1 MPIKLNGS
9 TSGYTQVNAPAVAG
23 SNTLTLPTSGGT
35 ANQLMQTDGAG
46 NLTFATVTGTTGV
59 VITASSGTVNVALPT
74 PGTVQ
79 NYLVSDGTNWT
90 SAAFGAS
97 NFGTSGYQKL
107 PNGFI
112 LQWGSAGT
120 TSSAGVSASP
130 TFPIAFPTACQ
141 SIVVMPAPGSL
152 ATVYCPGITTK
163 STTGFTWGS
172 AGSGFT
178 TANYFIAVG
187 Y

>member
-9 TSGYTQVNAPAVAG
+9 TSGYTQLSAPAVAG
-23 SNTLTLPTSGGT
+23 SNTLTLPTTGGT

-46 NLTFATVTGTTGV
+46 NMTFASVTGTTGV

-74 PGTVQ
+74 PGTAL

-97 NFGTSGYQKL
+97 SFGTSGYQKL

-120 TSSAGVSASP
+120 ISGAGGSASP

-141 SIVVMPAPGSL
+141 SVIVMPAPGAL
-152 ATVYCPGITTK
+152 VTQYTPGITVK

-172 AGSGFT
+172 AGSGFA
-178 TANYFIAVG
+178 TANYYIAVG

>member
-9 TSGYTQVNAPAVAG
+9 TSGYTQLSAPAVAG
-23 SNTLTLPTSGGT
+23 SNTLTLPTTGGT

-46 NLTFATVTGTTGV
+46 NMTFASVTGTTGV

-74 PGTVQ
+74 PGTAL

-90 SAAFGAS
+90 SASFGAS
-97 NFGTSGYQKL
+97 SFGTSGYQKL

-112 LQWGSAGT
+112 LQWGTSAVAATAG
-120 TSSAGVSASP
+120 SSATT

-141 SIVVMPAPGSL
+141 SVILTPTQASL
-152 ATVYCPGITTK
+152 VTQYSPGITVK
-163 STTGFTWGS
+163 STTNFTYGS
-172 AGSGFT
+172 AGSGF
-178 TANYFIAVG
+178 ASGCFYVAIG